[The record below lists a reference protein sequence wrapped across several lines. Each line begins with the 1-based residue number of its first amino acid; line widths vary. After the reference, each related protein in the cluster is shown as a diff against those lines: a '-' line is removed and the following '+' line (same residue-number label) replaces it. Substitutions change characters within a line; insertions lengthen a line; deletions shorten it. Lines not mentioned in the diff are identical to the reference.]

1 MGAQVSVTL
10 INTGK
15 SMRFWLVKKI
25 LARPFIKITS
35 LNEEQQKGKLEEE
48 TASHKQDTVIAR
60 VLQRTDF

>member
-15 SMRFWLVKKI
+15 SMRFWFVKYI

-35 LNEEQQKGKLEEE
+35 LNVEQQKGK
-48 TASHKQDTVIAR
+48 I
-60 VLQRTDF
+60 